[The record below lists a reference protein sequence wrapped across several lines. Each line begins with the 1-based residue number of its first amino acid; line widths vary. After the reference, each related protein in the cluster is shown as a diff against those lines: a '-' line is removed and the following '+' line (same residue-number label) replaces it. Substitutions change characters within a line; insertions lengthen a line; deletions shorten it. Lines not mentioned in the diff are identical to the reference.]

1 MIFSSISPA
10 FQWAQSPDSVF
21 LNVKFSHKWDTP
33 ATLGCEADKVDFA
46 DRSLRFATVC
56 ASKRKN
62 FALNLD
68 LLRDIDAE
76 VRAPLSPS
84 LYMYQPLLFRCSS
97 HYHCRFHTLISCLLP
112 SPCHRCLHL
121 DSMCKYLCTIVITIS
136 KYSNTRYG
144 ALVHQYS

>member
-1 MIFSSISPA
+1 MVGLIFPSISPA

-76 VRAPLSPS
+76 VRAPLSLAFTVHVPT
-84 LYMYQPLLFRCSS
+84 LALPPA
-97 HYHCRFHTLISCLLP
+97 CRTAPGQCRQSAA
-112 SPCHRCLHL
+112 PC
-121 DSMCKYLCTIVITIS
+121 
-136 KYSNTRYG
+136 
-144 ALVHQYS
+144 